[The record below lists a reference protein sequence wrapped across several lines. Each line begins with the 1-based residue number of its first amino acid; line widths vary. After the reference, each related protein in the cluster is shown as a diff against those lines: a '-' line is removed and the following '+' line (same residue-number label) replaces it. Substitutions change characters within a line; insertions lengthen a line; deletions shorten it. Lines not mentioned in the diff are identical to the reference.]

1 MWKSRIGIIGTGWRA
16 GFFAKIAGHLPEF
29 FEVTGLV
36 YRSEAGKD
44 RAAAWG
50 FPLLG
55 SHEALADRGPD
66 FVVLCADRENMEN
79 LLRWYSDRDIPVLAE
94 TFVVD
99 NVETLR
105 RFYGEL
111 EGRRIQFAEQ
121 YPFQPL
127 NAARIALAESGLL
140 GKVYQIQTSI
150 PNGYHAVSVQRR
162 LLGTGRKRPVVRAN
176 RYNHRMVN
184 GPGRGGD
191 PAEEKL
197 VSVNQTLFQ
206 LDWGDVQA
214 LNDLEDN
221 QHRSLVR
228 TQHWLIR
235 GERGELRGEDVLY
248 LKDIV
253 TPCHFTLERVM
264 AGAGPNLEGLYLRGV
279 RGGDR
284 GWYYRN
290 PFMPA
295 RLMDDEIAA
304 ATSLLK
310 MAGYAREGKPFYP
323 LVEEIMDIYLALMIE
338 EAIREG
344 KTLEI
349 PARPW
354 TE

>member
-1 MWKSRIGIIGTGWRA
+1 MRKSRIGIIGTGWRA
-16 GFFAKIAGHLPEF
+16 GFFAKIAGYLPEL

-50 FPLLG
+50 VPLLG

-66 FVVLCADRENMEN
+66 FVALCADRENMES
-79 LLRWYSDRDIPVLAE
+79 LLHWYSDRDIPILAE
-94 TFVVD
+94 TFAAD
-99 NVETLR
+99 DVETLR
-105 RFYGEL
+105 RLYGEL
-111 EGRRIQFAEQ
+111 AGKRIQVAEQ

-176 RYNHRMVN
+176 RYSHRMVN

-197 VSVNQTLFQ
+197 VSVNQTMFQ

-214 LNDLEDN
+214 LNDTEDN

-279 RGGDR
+279 RGGDQ

-310 MAGYAREGKPFYP
+310 MAGYVRGGESFYP
-323 LVEEIMDIYLALMIE
+323 LVEEIADIYLTLMIE
-338 EAIREG
+338 EAIRAG
-344 KTLEI
+344 KALEI
-349 PARPW
+349 PAQPW

>member
-1 MWKSRIGIIGTGWRA
+1 MGKSRIGIVGTGWRA
-16 GFFAKIAGHLPEF
+16 GFFAGIIDRLPELFEIAG
-29 FEVTGLV
+29 VV
-36 YRSEAGKD
+36 YRSEAGKE

-50 FPLLG
+50 LPLLG
-55 SHEALADRGPD
+55 SHEALADLNPD
-66 FVVLCADRENMEN
+66 FVVLCADRGNMES
-79 LLRWYSDRDIPVLAE
+79 LLHWYSDRNIPALAE
-94 TFVVD
+94 TFAAD

-105 RFYGEL
+105 RLYGDL
-111 EGRRIQFAEQ
+111 AGKRIQVAEQ

-140 GKVYQIQTSI
+140 GKIYQVQTSI

-176 RYNHRMVN
+176 RYSHEMVN

-191 PAEEKL
+191 PVEDKL
-197 VSVNQTLFQ
+197 VGVKQTLFQ
-206 LDWGDVQA
+206 LDWGEVQA

-221 QHRSLVR
+221 QHRSFVR

-235 GERGELRGEDVLY
+235 GERGELRGQDVLY

-253 TPCHFTLERVM
+253 TPCHISLERVM
-264 AGAGPNLEGLYLRGV
+264 AGSGPNLEGLCLRGV
-279 RGGDR
+279 RGGEK

-290 PFMPA
+290 PFTPA
-295 RLMDDEIAA
+295 RLMDDEIAS

-310 MAGYAREGKPFYP
+310 MAEYVRGGEPFYP
-323 LVEEIMDIYLALMIE
+323 LVEEIMDIYLTLMIE

-344 KTLEI
+344 KALEV
-349 PARPW
+349 PAQPW

>member
-1 MWKSRIGIIGTGWRA
+1 MEKSRIGIIGTGWRA
-16 GFFAKIAGHLPEF
+16 GFFAKIAGQLPEL
-29 FEVTGLV
+29 FEPVGLV
-36 YRSEAGKD
+36 YRSDAGKE
-44 RAAAWG
+44 RAAGWG

-55 SHEALADRGPD
+55 SHEALADLNPR
-66 FVVLCADRENMEN
+66 FVVLCADRENMES
-79 LLRWYSDRDIPVLAE
+79 LLRWYSGRNIPVLTE
-94 TFVVD
+94 TFAAD
-99 NVETLR
+99 SVETLR
-105 RFYGEL
+105 RLHGEL
-111 EGRRIQFAEQ
+111 GGERIQVAEQ

-140 GKVYQIQTSI
+140 GKIYQMQASL
-150 PNGYHAVSVQRR
+150 PNGYHAAAVQRR
-162 LLGTGRKRPVVRAN
+162 LLGTGRKRPVIRAN

-197 VSVNQTLFQ
+197 VDVKQVLFQ

-228 TQHWLIR
+228 TQHWVIR

-279 RGGDR
+279 RGGER

-295 RLMDDEIAA
+295 RLMDDEIASA
-304 ATSLLK
+304 ACLLK
-310 MAGYAREGKPFYP
+310 MAEYVRGGEPFYP
-323 LVEEIMDIYLALMIE
+323 LAEEIMDIYLTLMIE
-338 EAIREG
+338 KAIREE
-344 KTLEI
+344 KTLEV
-349 PARPW
+349 PAQPW

>member
-1 MWKSRIGIIGTGWRA
+1 MRKSRIGIVGTGWRA
-16 GFFAKIAGHLPEF
+16 GFFAKIAGHLPELF
-29 FEVTGLV
+29 
-36 YRSEAGKD
+36 EAGGIVCRSQAGKE
-44 RAAAWG
+44 RAAGWG
-50 FPLLG
+50 FPLLS
-55 SHEALADRGPD
+55 SHEALADLGPD
-66 FVVLCADRENMEN
+66 FVVLCADRENMES
-79 LLRWYSDRDIPVLAE
+79 LLRWYAGRDIPVLAE
-94 TFVVD
+94 TFAAD
-99 NVETLR
+99 SVETLR
-105 RFYGEL
+105 RLYGEL
-111 EGRRIQFAEQ
+111 AGKRIQVAEQ

-140 GKVYQIQTSI
+140 GKIYQMQTSI

-162 LLGTGRKRPVVRAN
+162 LLGTGRKRPVIRAN
-176 RYNHRMVN
+176 RYGHQMLN

-197 VSVNQTLFQ
+197 AGVKQTLFQ

-279 RGGDR
+279 RGGER

-304 ATSLLK
+304 ATSLVK
-310 MAGYAREGKPFYP
+310 MAAYAGGGESFYP
-323 LVEEIMDIYLALMIE
+323 LVEEIMDVYLTLMIE

-344 KTLEI
+344 KALET
-349 PARPW
+349 PVQPW
-354 TE
+354 TD